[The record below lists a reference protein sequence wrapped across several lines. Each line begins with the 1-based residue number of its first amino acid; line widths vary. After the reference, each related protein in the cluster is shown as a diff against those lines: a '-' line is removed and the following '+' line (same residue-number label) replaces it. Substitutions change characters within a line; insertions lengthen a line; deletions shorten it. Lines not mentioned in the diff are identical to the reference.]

1 METSK
6 QKADRKKRAEKQLA
20 ELGYVS
26 LRNRKSPDQIRVA
39 MEASSGNQM
48 LVCQLL
54 KCTSREFSVLLA
66 TDKELALLWQE
77 IRESIVSEAEG
88 VMTNLLNSKSEQ
100 MRFQTAKYILDRRG
114 KDLGYGQTNNQITV
128 ETNDKGGIS
137 IKSIFGLPDSDG
149 EQT

>member
-1 METSK
+1 METAK
-6 QKADRKKRAEKQLA
+6 EKANRKKRAEKQLA

-54 KCTSREFSVLLA
+54 KCTMREFNVLLSS
-66 TDKELALLWQE
+66 DRELALLWKE

-88 VMTNLLNSKSEQ
+88 VLATLLNSKSEAT
-100 MRFQTAKYILDRRG
+100 RFSVAKYILSHRHPDYKPEQNIQEVTVG
-114 KDLGYGQTNNQITV
+114 KDGDV
-128 ETNDKGGIS
+128 S
-137 IKSIFGLPDSDG
+137 IRSIFGLS
-149 EQT
+149 EES